1 MDGGTTMNIQD
12 MAHEIA
18 RMWTDRASE
27 KDLRSIYYDD
37 SLRTILDMSEEEV
50 LENYNDLLED

>member
-1 MDGGTTMNIQD
+1 MNTQD

-27 KDLRSIYYDD
+27 KDLRSVYYDD
-37 SLRTILDMSEEEV
+37 SLRTILDMSEEEM